1 MGVTPRKSYS
11 RYFIILQEEQKGYGL
26 DTDKAPSG
34 YAKLEVRNNRS
45 KISYYVQN
53 LKKDRG
59 PYYMILITEQPDPKK
74 LINLGRLN
82 IDDNGRAD
90 VNFDYDMNNIA
101 GTNIAMDKIV
111 GAAVATTNGRMVPI
125 MMGFSTTDVPADWV
139 TYPVVQG
146 TPQTPTTGAG
156 TTGTGAGT
164 AGTGVGTTGT
174 GAGTAGTGA
183 GTTGTGAGTMG
194 TGVGTT
200 GTGAGT
206 AGTGVGTTG
215 TGAGTTGTGA
225 GTTGTGA
232 GTMGTGVGT
241 TGTGAGTMGTGVGTT
256 GTGAGTMGTGV
267 GTTGIGTGSM
277 GTGAMGPGI
286 GTTGAGA
293 GVTGPGLGTMG
304 TGAGVTGTATGPMG
318 TGTQPATGA
327 TNSGMKY
334 VDDFEDYYEDFE
346 IINMAAPNGSNA
358 STNTRDMFDM
368 YEEEIE
374 NSKLERNKKKIC
386 KDHKEKDKDYCEHH
400 DHDDHDDHNFD
411 YYKKYMHH
419 DDHDLKHHDDDDCK
433 KHYDHKDCK
442 DHHDCDHHMK
452 YGGAKE
458 HCGNCDNQK
467 HEMDY
472 MNKYNWPLDNTGDFF
487 KKVVKG
493 FEKLGENENIKNC
506 LWYKVQVNKLE
517 DMYCM
522 YDYNKYTVV
531 FYPMI
536 CYYPYIS
543 KKKNFMIGYKCDDEG
558 RLKYIIYAISGTKNL
573 EDQPY
578 GGKTGFVTWMPSKE
592 DKDMGHWLMYY
603 DFKTNNVVIPIK
615 RS

>member
-1 MGVTPRKSYS
+1 MTPRKSYS

-59 PYYMILITEQPDPKK
+59 PYHMILITDQPDPKK

-82 IDDNGRAD
+82 IDDNGKAD

-156 TTGTGAGT
+156 ATGVGTTGTGAGT
-164 AGTGVGTTGT
+164 TGTTGTTGTGVGTTGTGVGTTGT
-174 GAGTAGTGA
+174 GAGTM
-183 GTTGTGAGTMG
+183 GTGAGTMG
-194 TGVGTT
+194 TGAGTM
-200 GTGAGT
+200 GAGAGT
-206 AGTGVGTTG
+206 MGA
-215 TGAGTTGTGA
+215 GAGTTGTGA

-232 GTMGTGVGT
+232 GTMGTG
-241 TGTGAGTMGTGVGTT
+241 AGTMGAGTGTT
-256 GTGAGTMGTGV
+256 GAGAGPTGMGTAAMGSIT
-267 GTTGIGTGSM
+267 GTTNT

-286 GTTGAGA
+286 GT
-293 GVTGPGLGTMG
+293 GV
-304 TGAGVTGTATGPMG
+304 TGPMG

-334 VDDFEDYYEDFE
+334 IDDFEDYYEDFE

-358 STNTRDMFDM
+358 STNTRDIFDM

-374 NSKLERNKKKIC
+374 NSKLERNKKKKC
-386 KDHKEKDKDYCEHH
+386 KDHKEEDKDHCEHH
-400 DHDDHDDHNFD
+400 KHHEHDDHNFD
-411 YYKKYMHH
+411 YYKEFMHH
-419 DDHDLKHHDDDDCK
+419 EEHDLKHKDYDNCK
-433 KHYDHKDCK
+433 KHCDHKEHK

-452 YGGAKE
+452 HDSNNEY
-458 HCGNCDNQK
+458 CGQCNNQK

-558 RLKYIIYAISGTKNL
+558 RLKYIIYAISGTKKL